1 MTNHSIPKHG
11 VARSTWALFVIVFAL
26 AASVASA
33 DEATPDLRNDILP
46 LLRSRCVKCHGPM
59 HHEGELNLGTPRSFA
74 RGGENGPTV
83 THGKPEDSLLWK
95 RIESNEMPP
104 ESPLPP
110 EEKARIKAWIAA
122 GAPGLPSVAD
132 ARAPG
137 PDHWAFVPPQRPQA
151 PAVQHADQ
159 VRNEIDNFVLAGLER
174 VGLALSPEADRAT
187 LVRRVSFDLTGLPP
201 TPAEIALYLADP
213 SPDAYARMVDRYL
226 ASPLYGQRWGQHW
239 LDAAGYA
246 DSNGYFNADTDRPL
260 AYRYRDWVI
269 AALNSDKPFDR
280 FIQEQIAGDELVGY
294 KPDGDVTPEV
304 AQALVATHFLRNA
317 PDGTGES
324 DGNPDEQRI
333 DRFTVI
339 EGTVQVIASSMLGLT
354 VQCAR
359 CHDHKFE
366 PVTQAEYY
374 QLQAILWPAY
384 NPDDWRKPKE
394 RTAEIGTQAERAEH
408 ARLTKELDEQITA
421 AKKELTE
428 LVEPRET
435 ELQEEKLAKLEEGAQ
450 KNLRAAIKQN
460 AKKRNAKQKKLLE
473 QHKDTLDVTDAELAE
488 RFPEVAKKRE
498 ELTANIAELEAKRPA
513 PLEQIAMLTDL
524 KAEAPPHHLLVRGD
538 YRALGDEVG
547 PGVPRS
553 LTGPDREYAAAKPEA
568 VAGSGRR
575 LALARWLTDR
585 RHPLLARITVN
596 RIWQNHFGRGIV
608 TTADNFGYTG
618 APPTNPELLD
628 YLATEFVEN
637 GWSPKS
643 LHRLILNSRAYR
655 QTSAVS
661 ADARRLDAE
670 NRLVSRFPLQ
680 RLEAESVRDS
690 MLRASGELDLTTGG
704 PYVPTTRK
712 DDGEVVVAAGQGGE
726 FRRSI
731 YLQRRRSQ
739 VDAMLDVFDAPQV
752 VTNCTRRTSSTIAL
766 QSLSLLNSEFV
777 TGRAAA
783 MRERLNREAGEA
795 PQARIALAFL
805 LTTGRAPTEKERA
818 VAERFLAEQPAKY
831 AGQGG
836 ADAAKEAEAVKGE
849 PAKAEQETLSPLDHA
864 WQDLCQ
870 MLLASNAMLYVE

>member
-1 MTNHSIPKHG
+1 MTNRSARQHG
-11 VARSTWALFVIVFAL
+11 VAISALAL
-26 AASVASA
+26 AAVGLFALSASA
-33 DEATPDLRNDILP
+33 DEPAPDLRHDILP

-74 RGGENGPTV
+74 RGGENGPTI
-83 THGKPEDSLLWK
+83 TPGKPDDSLLWK
-95 RIESNEMPP
+95 RIESDEMPP
-104 ESPLPP
+104 ETPLPP
-110 EEKARIKAWIAA
+110 EEKAKIKAWISR
-122 GAPGLPSVAD
+122 GAPGLPSAAD
-132 ARAPG
+132 AKAPG
-137 PDHWAFVPPQRPQA
+137 PDHWAFVPPVRPQP

-159 VRNEIDNFVLAGLER
+159 IRNDVDTFVLSALER
-174 VGLALSPEADRAT
+174 RGLTLSAEADRAT
-187 LVRRVSFDLTGLPP
+187 LIRRVSFDLTGLPP
-201 TPAEIALYLADP
+201 TPEEIAMFLADP
-213 SPDAYARMVDRYL
+213 SADAYARMVDRYL
-226 ASPLYGQRWGQHW
+226 ASPRYGERWGQHW

-269 AALNSDKPFDR
+269 AAINADKPFDR
-280 FIQEQIAGDELVGY
+280 FIQEQVAGDELVGY

-304 AQALVATHFLRNA
+304 ADSLVATHFLRNA

-339 EGTVQVIASSMLGLT
+339 EGTVQVVASSMLGLT

-366 PVTQAEYY
+366 PVTQKEYY
-374 QLQAILWPAY
+374 ALQAILWPAY
-384 NPDDWRKPKE
+384 NPDDWRKPKD
-394 RTAEIGTQAERAEH
+394 RTATIGTQAERAEH
-408 ARLTKELDEQITA
+408 ARLTKELDEQIAA
-421 AKKELTE
+421 AKKEIAD
-428 LVEPRET
+428 VVSPREA
-435 ELQEEKLAKLEEGAQ
+435 ELQEEKLAKLDEGLQ
-450 KNLRAAIKQN
+450 TQLRAALKQN

-473 QHKDTLDVTDAELAE
+473 EHKAALDVSGEELAE
-488 RFPEVAKKRE
+488 RFPDVAKSRD
-498 ELTANIAELEAKRPA
+498 ELTARIAELETKRPA
-513 PLEQIAMLTDL
+513 PLEQISMLTDL
-524 KAEAPPHHLLVRGD
+524 VADAPPHHLLVRGD

-547 PGVPRS
+547 PGVPKS
-553 LTGPDREYAAAKPEA
+553 LTGPDREYTSAKPESA
-568 VAGSGRR
+568 AGSGRR

-585 RHPLLARITVN
+585 RHPLLSRITVN

-608 TTADNFGYTG
+608 STADNFGYTG

-628 YLATEFVEN
+628 YLAVEFIES
-637 GWSPKS
+637 GWSAKAI
-643 LHRLILNSRAYR
+643 HRLILNSHSYR
-655 QTSAVS
+655 QTSATS
-661 ADARRLDAE
+661 EDARRLDAD
-670 NRLVSRFPLQ
+670 NVLVSRFPLQ

-690 MLRASGELDLTTGG
+690 MLRASGELDTRTGG
-704 PYVPTTRK
+704 PYIPTTRK
-712 DDGEVVVAAGQGGE
+712 EDGEVVVKAGQDGE

-766 QSLSLLNSEFV
+766 QSLSLLNSDFV

-783 MRERLNREAGEA
+783 MRERLNREAG
-795 PQARIALAFL
+795 PDTQTRIALAFL
-805 LTTGRAPTEKERA
+805 LTTGRAPTEKERTA
-818 VAERFLAEQPAKY
+818 AERFLAEQPGKY

-836 ADAAKEAEAVKGE
+836 AADKVKDAKDDQ
-849 PAKAEQETLSPLDHA
+849 PAKTEKDALSPQDRA
-864 WQDLCQ
+864 WQDFCQ